1 MLKDMPLH
9 QAGTTGNLE
18 AKPAC
23 LVQPLD
29 GEGGIHGV
37 ASRQQLAQGCPSGL
51 AIPVPESNSGGPEAF
66 RRESQATF
74 CLYCE
79 NVSFPFS
86 VPLSATIAARTE
98 GDVEGPVGLPGER
111 AGVGAHSSEEGG
123 LGPRGWRPEG
133 TNRGQRPGQ

>member
-1 MLKDMPLH
+1 MGWRVGSSWPRAALQDW
-9 QAGTTGNLE
+9 
-18 AKPAC
+18 
-23 LVQPLD
+23 
-29 GEGGIHGV
+29 
-37 ASRQQLAQGCPSGL
+37 PSLYLNQTRG
-51 AIPVPESNSGGPEAF
+51 APQAF

-74 CLYCE
+74 CLYRE
-79 NVSFPFS
+79 NASFPFS
-86 VPLSATIAARTE
+86 VPLSATIAARAE